1 MSRSPKKRKTNP
13 PTAPSDALSE
23 YSLPTPSDR
32 VRASS
37 PPRELREIYK
47 YAQPPIRFL
56 TTPDE
61 HTPKTVLELYKNLQE
76 ASSAA
81 AIPAIFK
88 ARIHDTYPYQSI
100 PSSAFVPTEQTLQ
113 SSEVESTWKLAAS
126 LLSKARQAFE
136 GNEPEGSWI
145 RLASEVLDGVFE
157 GSELKL
163 LRTMDVQYSDI
174 NSATLLPTV
183 NDIAIPVKKADLAV
197 AIHSA
202 KPAASMIY
210 ESIRKQNP
218 AMKLSQ
224 MQDASVSRMALPI
237 CVEVGEPG
245 KSYNEASI
253 QLGVWCCAGL
263 LKLHELRLQQG
274 DIDTEETV
282 PLIGMTAIGLDW
294 KSHVAYKLPDDGA
307 VTPEAYHNDAHHN
320 VEAVRALRS
329 DPHDHGRRIPKELS
343 CDDTYFTFGCIVLQR
358 VRTAPAVLPG
368 NLLKIHSQDLPSF
381 LYANK
386 RCLSSGDHSLYFLL
400 FERPTLS
407 SLEYLSPSLPLLR
420 SPSPKPST
428 SDLLD
433 ADHRL
438 YFLVSERPS
447 SSSLE
452 LLPKP

>member
-1 MSRSPKKRKTNP
+1 MFVQEQYNRGAQETILSWLGGLQSPPSSRESSASPQKRTRADSPSMSRSPKKRKTNP

-81 AIPAIFK
+81 AIPAILK
-88 ARIHDTYPYQSI
+88 ERIHDTYPYQSI

-113 SSEVESTWKLAAS
+113 SSELESTWKLAAS
-126 LLSKARQAFE
+126 LLSRARQAFE

-145 RLASEVLDGVFE
+145 RLASEVLDGVFD

-174 NSATLLPTV
+174 NSTTLLPTV

-224 MQDASVSRMALPI
+224 MADASVSRMALPI

-263 LKLHELRLQQG
+263 LKLHELRLQQA
-274 DIDTEETV
+274 DIDAEETV

-294 KSHVAYKLPDDGA
+294 KSHVAYKLPGDGA
-307 VTPEAYHNDAHHN
+307 IVSHLHFHTPYE
-320 VEAVRALRS
+320 VEKSSADLVGVVKVILGPVSIGGYEDIQSFFVLNSVFKIIAKWAEQDYWTHFRA
-329 DPHDHGRRIPKELS
+329 I
-343 CDDTYFTFGCIVLQR
+343 FGV
-358 VRTAPAVLPG
+358 
-368 NLLKIHSQDLPSF
+368 
-381 LYANK
+381 
-386 RCLSSGDHSLYFLL
+386 
-400 FERPTLS
+400 
-407 SLEYLSPSLPLLR
+407 
-420 SPSPKPST
+420 
-428 SDLLD
+428 
-433 ADHRL
+433 
-438 YFLVSERPS
+438 
-447 SSSLE
+447 
-452 LLPKP
+452 

>member
-1 MSRSPKKRKTNP
+1 MCGQEQYNPGAQETILSWLGGLQSPPSSRESSAPQKRTRGDSPSMSRSPKKRKTNP

-61 HTPKTVLELYKNLQE
+61 HTPETVLELFKNLQE

-100 PSSAFVPTEQTLQ
+100 PLSAFVPTEQTLQ

-183 NDIAIPVKKADLAV
+183 NDFAIPVKKADLAV

-274 DIDTEETV
+274 DIDAEETV

-307 VTPEAYHNDAHHN
+307 VVILGPVSIGGYEDI
-320 VEAVRALRS
+320 RS
-329 DPHDHGRRIPKELS
+329 FFVLNSVFKIIAKWAEQDYWTHFRGI
-343 CDDTYFTFGCIVLQR
+343 FGV
-358 VRTAPAVLPG
+358 
-368 NLLKIHSQDLPSF
+368 
-381 LYANK
+381 
-386 RCLSSGDHSLYFLL
+386 
-400 FERPTLS
+400 
-407 SLEYLSPSLPLLR
+407 
-420 SPSPKPST
+420 
-428 SDLLD
+428 
-433 ADHRL
+433 
-438 YFLVSERPS
+438 
-447 SSSLE
+447 
-452 LLPKP
+452 

>member
-1 MSRSPKKRKTNP
+1 MFVQKHYNPGAQQTILSWLGGLPSPPSSARESSASPQKRTRGDSPSMSRSPKKRKTNT

-88 ARIHDTYPYQSI
+88 VNIIEYMLFALANYEPQARIHDTYPYQSI

-163 LRTMDVQYSDI
+163 LRTMDV
-174 NSATLLPTV
+174 
-183 NDIAIPVKKADLAV
+183 
-197 AIHSA
+197 
-202 KPAASMIY
+202 
-210 ESIRKQNP
+210 
-218 AMKLSQ
+218 
-224 MQDASVSRMALPI
+224 
-237 CVEVGEPG
+237 
-245 KSYNEASI
+245 
-253 QLGVWCCAGL
+253 
-263 LKLHELRLQQG
+263 
-274 DIDTEETV
+274 
-282 PLIGMTAIGLDW
+282 
-294 KSHVAYKLPDDGA
+294 
-307 VTPEAYHNDAHHN
+307 
-320 VEAVRALRS
+320 
-329 DPHDHGRRIPKELS
+329 
-343 CDDTYFTFGCIVLQR
+343 
-358 VRTAPAVLPG
+358 
-368 NLLKIHSQDLPSF
+368 
-381 LYANK
+381 
-386 RCLSSGDHSLYFLL
+386 
-400 FERPTLS
+400 
-407 SLEYLSPSLPLLR
+407 
-420 SPSPKPST
+420 
-428 SDLLD
+428 
-433 ADHRL
+433 
-438 YFLVSERPS
+438 
-447 SSSLE
+447 
-452 LLPKP
+452 